1 MKTLVPVAAVFAL
14 ATIAGCERPPDDP
27 AGGPASRSP
36 ETTITGSLTY
46 RERIALPPGATA
58 RVTLIDTSIADT
70 AAPVI
75 GSTTIDLR
83 DRQVPIDFQLSI
95 PARDLPARG
104 RYALRAAIRDA
115 DGNLLWTTDTGNAIE
130 PGEPSIDAG
139 VLMLTR
145 VRPSDAAGGGG
156 ATQAPWTATGNEPG
170 WRLTMADEN
179 LTLLW
184 NYGQDTVVLPRPEP
198 GSHPGGRSYASSDAS
213 HELRVDVAER
223 TCRDNLTG
231 MPYPEAVTVNIDGN
245 TLSGCGGSP
254 ASLLMAGEWLVE
266 DIGGKGIVDR
276 SRATLNFGEDGRVT
290 GRASCNTYGAS
301 WNLSGEG
308 LSVEKGQS
316 TLMACSPALD
326 DQERQFLRLLGAVQ
340 RFDITDDG
348 ALVLHAADGETIV
361 ARRE

>member
-1 MKTLVPVAAVFAL
+1 
-14 ATIAGCERPPDDP
+14 
-27 AGGPASRSP
+27 
-36 ETTITGSLTY
+36 
-46 RERIALPPGATA
+46 
-58 RVTLIDTSIADT
+58 VTLIDTSIADT